1 MAAKSLAAGGVTAYR
16 GEYSDCIK
24 VCFMQA
30 SEPKTSNIPDFAAI
44 REEKCQNFLK
54 EHGWDGVEH
63 QLLVEE
69 GSARKYYRLRK
80 DDKTVVLLDSPN
92 PNAPQE
98 RLANVVTYSKALNDI
113 GLRAPQ
119 VIAVDLQNGFAL
131 IEDFGD
137 AVAGALF
144 DAGIDK
150 KDILSDSMDALIHLH
165 RNLDTD
171 TIPTLG
177 NDLDYYLWE
186 NPYFT
191 NWFWPAR
198 NHYETPPD
206 ISAEYL
212 SLWKKLLT
220 EMPQIKK
227 SMVMTDFHA
236 PNIMV
241 LDGQGKN
248 RIGIIDFQD
257 SILGSPVYD
266 VMSLLEDDR
275 RDLSDDIGLVL
286 RARYREAMKDVID
299 PELFDLHYAVYSA
312 QRHAKNMGNF
322 VRIAVQKNAPRW
334 LDYIPVATKW
344 FDRALHSHP
353 YLEPMKK
360 WFDKHSPDYND
371 KLENIRFFL
380 K

>member
-1 MAAKSLAAGGVTAYR
+1 
-16 GEYSDCIK
+16 
-24 VCFMQA
+24 MQT
-30 SEPKTSNIPDFAAI
+30 SEKIPDFAAM

-54 EHGWDGVEH
+54 ENGWEGVEH

-69 GSARKYYRLRK
+69 GSARKYYRLHK
-80 DDKTVVLLDSPN
+80 NGKTVVLLDSPN
-92 PNAPQE
+92 PTAPQE
-98 RLANVVTYSKALNDI
+98 RLANVVTYAKALNNI

-119 VIAVDLQNGFAL
+119 VYAADLETGFAL

-137 AVAGALF
+137 DMVSKLF
-144 DAGIDK
+144 DEGMDK
-150 KDILSDSMDALIHLH
+150 KQVLTDAMDALIHLH

-191 NWFWPAR
+191 NWYWPAR
-198 NHYETPPD
+198 NHHETPPD
-206 ISAEYL
+206 VAAEYL
-212 SLWKKLLT
+212 DLWKKLLT
-220 EMPQIKK
+220 NLPPIKK
-227 SMVMTDFHA
+227 TMIMTDFHA
-236 PNIMV
+236 PNIM
-241 LDGQGKN
+241 LLPGKGIET
-248 RIGIIDFQD
+248 IGIIDFQD

-275 RDLSDDIGLVL
+275 RDLSDDIGLPL
-286 RARYREAMKDVID
+286 RQRYRDAMKDIID
-299 PELFDLHYAVYSA
+299 PELFDLYYAVCSA

-344 FDRALHSHP
+344 FDRSLHAHP
-353 YLEPMKK
+353 YLEPMQK
-360 WFDKHSPDYND
+360 WFAKHSPDYND
-371 KLENIRFFL
+371 KLENVRFFL